1 MLTLNER
8 YVITATGH
16 KVGVFLDIADYQR
29 LTKRLAQLEAVA
41 LLRKELNIEAASA
54 SGEDALARPTLPV
67 DELRQ
72 TIRQAFA
79 DAGFDTREKIVEL
92 VREIRREIA
101 SERTAASK

>member
-8 YVITATGH
+8 YVITANGH

-41 LLRKELNIEAASA
+41 LLRKELNMEATSA
-54 SGEDALARPTLPV
+54 SGDEALARPTLPV

-72 TIRQAFA
+72 TIRQAFVN
-79 DAGFDTREKIVEL
+79 GFDTREKIVEL
-92 VREIRREIA
+92 VREVRREIA

>member
-8 YVITATGH
+8 YVITANGN

-41 LLRKELNIEAASA
+41 LLRKELNMEAASA
-54 SGEDALARPTLPV
+54 SGDEALARPTLPV

-72 TIRQAFA
+72 IIRQAFA
-79 DAGFDTREKIVEL
+79 NAGFDTHEKIVEL
-92 VREIRREIA
+92 VREIRREIS